1 MSATT
6 FEFET
11 EVIRGRSGEH
21 ELPVVVRYVFAGT
34 GHPQV
39 SWASLDLSPVEWA
52 VIDDEVA
59 DRADADWAEHLAD
72 QDEPVLGEL
81 AA

>member
-1 MSATT
+1 MSS

-11 EVIRGRSGEH
+11 EVIRGRAGGH
-21 ELPVVVRYVFAGT
+21 EIPVTVKYVFAGT
-34 GHPQV
+34 GKPQV
-39 SWASLDLSPVEWA
+39 SWVSLDLSPVEWA

-59 DRADADWAEHLAD
+59 DRCNADWAAWVAD
-72 QDEPVLGEL
+72 QDEEL